1 MAKASFTGNVSHT
14 IDPKG
19 RVTIPNAYR
28 PALGDMFTIGLN
40 NQFNALALYPK
51 ERWEAIE
58 EDLDRIPLTDAK
70 GMQYVR
76 LISGNSFADCRLDGQ
91 GRVLLPQSLR
101 QKARLDKDIRF
112 VGVGKC
118 LEIWDEERYR
128 KESGEA
134 EGDVNELLA
143 YVNDRYFGSQV

>member
-28 PALGDMFTIGLN
+28 PILGDMFTIGLN

-51 ERWEAIE
+51 ERWEAVE
-58 EDLDRIPLTDAK
+58 EELDRIPLTDAM
-70 GMQYVR
+70 GMRYVR

-101 QKARLDKDIRF
+101 QKAGLDKDIRF

-128 KESGEA
+128 KESGET

-143 YVNDRYFGSQV
+143 YVNDRYFGPQV